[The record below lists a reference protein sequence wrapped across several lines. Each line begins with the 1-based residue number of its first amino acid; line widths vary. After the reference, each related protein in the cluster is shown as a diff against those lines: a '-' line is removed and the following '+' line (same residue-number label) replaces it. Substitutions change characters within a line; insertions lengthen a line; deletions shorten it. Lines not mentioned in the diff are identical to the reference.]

1 MNHNS
6 TSNGGHTSHI
16 LLMLLCCLIPLA
28 LIAAIAIFGF
38 SLGALTPYLPFAIV
52 LLCPL
57 MMFFMMRG
65 MGHEHDATDAHQ
77 ADTTLPQALTNERNS
92 NTPRSAPTNAAM
104 ESKSHH

>member
-6 TSNGGHTSHI
+6 TSNGGHTSHL

-28 LIAAIAIFGF
+28 LIAGIAIFGF
-38 SLGALTPYLPFAIV
+38 SLGALTPYLPFALV

-65 MGHEHDATDAHQ
+65 MGHGNDAGDMNHAEAQ
-77 ADTTLPQALTNERNS
+77 APQNVNV
-92 NTPRSAPTNAAM
+92 PRTVPTNAAM